1 MQKVGYKTLLIV
13 ESPSKCK
20 TIEKILGP
28 AYMCVA
34 TCGHIRDLAIHADLS
49 NLPDVISSSWSPPY
63 TKSSKKMPHIR
74 NIQTALSNCNGTV
87 ILATDA
93 DREGESIAW
102 HVCQLFNLPV
112 ETTPRIV
119 FKEITQSAIHTAL
132 KTPGRIDMNIVHA
145 QQARQVIDF
154 IIGYGVTPLLW
165 KWMKSSP
172 PLTSSSTKV
181 KVVQSAGRCQ
191 TPALRIMYDA
201 HTEMV
206 RSLANPTVKY
216 KCIAYFTKYDIPFSL
231 TIQLNPQD
239 IEGFLSFYTSVETR
253 RIVSS
258 QHIFARSEPT
268 TVSYKPP
275 PALKST
281 TLQQMGSSH
290 LKLAPSETMNI
301 AQRLYE
307 AGYITYHRTESTQV
321 SDEFKRSAHSF
332 ICENWGGSYMDTD
345 INNSNSNSNSKSN
358 SNSPS
363 NFAHEAIRPVNVLVT
378 TLPTNDDLLGKNE
391 QALYAF
397 IWTRAVCSCM
407 MSSIYDKITAIVN
420 VVVVGYGSEYTYI
433 RNEYRQK
440 FAGWRACIARYG
452 TKFLQQE
459 KQQHAEDI
467 DSEQDPD
474 PDPVAGTDYF
484 GYLQAIVSGS
494 VLPYNTI
501 ECCPRITNTVA
512 PYTYARLIH
521 KLEKMGIGRPSTF
534 ASIVH
539 TLKKREYIQHV
550 QHNSYANSDSNP
562 ANQAIKEHPRY
573 FVTNYGDGRGQSP
586 PQTPRCAEGFKGAPD
601 APSVV
606 SASTTSPK
614 SRSNTNSNT
623 IQITPSG
630 QRVIETLFPNCESL
644 LAYNYTRDMEEI
656 LDEIAIGNAGWV
668 KACTECI
675 THLNALNQVE
685 KKNEQRPEQERQER
699 QERENTKNM
708 NLGNGCIRT
717 LNPYASIRDG
727 KYGAYIFYKTP
738 SMKKPKFIS
747 LQGFPYT
754 YTECDIELLLHWI
767 EKHI

>member
-49 NLPDVISSSWSPPY
+49 NLPEVISSSWSPPY

-74 NIQTALSNCNGTV
+74 NIQTALSNCNGTI

-112 ETTPRIV
+112 KTTPRIV
-119 FKEITQSAIHTAL
+119 FKEITHSAIHTAL
-132 KTPGRIDMNIVHA
+132 KNPGRIDMNIVHA

-172 PLTSSSTKV
+172 PSPSSSSTSTKV

-201 HTEMV
+201 DAEMV
-206 RSLANPTVKY
+206 RSIANPTVKY

-231 TIQLNPQD
+231 TIQLHPQD
-239 IEGFLSFYTSVETR
+239 IERFLSFYTNVETR
-253 RIVSS
+253 RIVAS
-258 QHIFARSEPT
+258 QHIFTRSEPT

-332 ICENWGGSYMDTD
+332 ICENWGGSYTDTD
-345 INNSNSNSNSKSN
+345 IGNTKNGNSSNNNHTD
-358 SNSPS
+358 
-363 NFAHEAIRPVNVLVT
+363 FAHEAIRPVNVLVT
-378 TLPTNDDLLGKNE
+378 TLPTNDDLIGKNE

-407 MSSIYDKITAIVN
+407 MSSIYDKITANVN
-420 VVVVGYGSEYTYI
+420 VSEYTYT

-452 TKFLQQE
+452 TKLLQQE
-459 KQQHAEDI
+459 KQQHAEESD
-467 DSEQDPD
+467 E
-474 PDPVAGTDYF
+474 DPVSSTTANIEYF

-550 QHNSYANSDSNP
+550 QHNANSDSES
-562 ANQAIKEHPRY
+562 NQAIKEHPRY
-573 FVTNYGDGRGQSP
+573 FVTNYGDGAIS
-586 PQTPRCAEGFKGAPD
+586 T
-601 APSVV
+601 VV
-606 SASTTSPK
+606 SALSPK
-614 SRSNTNSNT
+614 PSSNKNTNSNT

-644 LAYNYTRDMEEI
+644 LAYTYTRDMEET
-656 LDEIAIGNAGWV
+656 LDEVAIGNAGWV

-675 THLNALNQVE
+675 TQLSALNQIE
-685 KKNEQRPEQERQER
+685 KKNEQRPEQRPEKQ
-699 QERENTKNM
+699 QERENENTDTKP
-708 NLGNGCIRT
+708 GNGCIRT
-717 LNPYASIRDG
+717 LNSYASIRDG

-754 YTECDIELLLHWI
+754 YTECDIELLLHWM

>member
-49 NLPDVISSSWSPPY
+49 NLPEVISSPSSCIIPY
-63 TKSSKKMPHIR
+63 TKSSKKIPHIR

-132 KTPGRIDMNIVHA
+132 KTPGRIDMNVVHA

-172 PLTSSSTKV
+172 SSSTSTKV

-201 HTEMV
+201 HTEMTQ
-206 RSLANPTVKY
+206 SLANPTVKY

-231 TIQLNPQD
+231 TIQLHPQD
-239 IEGFLSFYTSVETR
+239 IEIFLSFYTNVETR
-253 RIVSS
+253 RIVAS
-258 QHIFARSEPT
+258 QHMFTRSEPT

-345 INNSNSNSNSKSN
+345 TDINKSN
-358 SNSPS
+358 NKSNSPS
-363 NFAHEAIRPVNVLVT
+363 DFAHEAIRPVNVLVT
-378 TLPTNDDLLGKNE
+378 TLPTNDDLFGKNE

-407 MSSIYDKITAIVN
+407 MSSIYDKITANVN
-420 VVVVGYGSEYTYI
+420 VSEYTYT

-440 FAGWRACIARYG
+440 FPGWRACIARYG
-452 TKFLQQE
+452 TKLLQQE
-459 KQQHAEDI
+459 KQQHGEETD
-467 DSEQDPD
+467 E
-474 PDPVAGTDYF
+474 DPVSGIDYF

-539 TLKKREYIQHV
+539 TLKKRDYIQ
-550 QHNSYANSDSNP
+550 QCNSDHFDSV
-562 ANQAIKEHPRY
+562 QTVLKEHPRY
-573 FVTNYGDGRGQSP
+573 FVTNYGDSAIS
-586 PQTPRCAEGFKGAPD
+586 T
-601 APSVV
+601 VT
-606 SASTTSPK
+606 SASTSESASTRRPK
-614 SRSNTNSNT
+614 PRSTNSNT

-644 LAYNYTRDMEEI
+644 LAYTYTRDMEET

-668 KACTECI
+668 KACNDCMDQ
-675 THLNALNQVE
+675 LNALNQVE
-685 KKNEQRPEQERQER
+685 KINDQRPEQRQEKQ

>member
-28 AYMCVA
+28 AYMCIA

-49 NLPDVISSSWSPPY
+49 NLPEVISSSWYPPY
-63 TKSSKKMPHIR
+63 TKSSKKIPHIR

-119 FKEITQSAIHTAL
+119 FKEITHSAIHTAL
-132 KTPGRIDMNIVHA
+132 KNPGRIDMNVVHA

-172 PLTSSSTKV
+172 PSPSSSTSTKV

-201 HTEMV
+201 HAEMAQ
-206 RSLANPTVKY
+206 SLANPTIKY

-231 TIQLNPQD
+231 TIQLHPHD
-239 IEGFLSFYTSVETR
+239 IERFLSFYTNVETR
-253 RIVSS
+253 RIVAS
-258 QHIFARSEPT
+258 QHIFTRSEPT

-290 LKLAPSETMNI
+290 LKLSPSETMNI

-307 AGYITYHRTESTQV
+307 SGYITYHRTESTQV

-332 ICENWGGSYMDTD
+332 ICENWGGSYTDTD
-345 INNSNSNSNSKSN
+345 IGNNKSNSKSN
-358 SNSPS
+358 SSS
-363 NFAHEAIRPVNVLVT
+363 DFAHEAIRPVNVLVT
-378 TLPTNDDLLGKNE
+378 ALPTNDDLFGKNE

-407 MSSIYDKITAIVN
+407 MSSIYDKITANVN
-420 VVVVGYGSEYTYI
+420 VSEYTYT

-452 TKFLQQE
+452 TKLLQQE
-459 KQQHAEDI
+459 KQQHGEETD
-467 DSEQDPD
+467 E
-474 PDPVAGTDYF
+474 DPVSGIDYF

-501 ECCPRITNTVA
+501 ECCPCITNTVA

-521 KLEKMGIGRPSTF
+521 KLEKKGIGRPSTF

-550 QHNSYANSDSNP
+550 QHNACSETESNQ
-562 ANQAIKEHPRY
+562 NQAIKEHPRY
-573 FVTNYGDGRGQSP
+573 FVTNYGDGAIS
-586 PQTPRCAEGFKGAPD
+586 T
-601 APSVV
+601 VV
-606 SASTTSPK
+606 SASTASPK

-644 LAYNYTRDMEEI
+644 LAYTYTRDMEET
-656 LDEIAIGNAGWV
+656 LDAVAIGNAGWV

-685 KKNEQRPEQERQER
+685 KTNEQRPEQERQER
-699 QERENTKNM
+699 DNTKNM
-708 NLGNGCIRT
+708 NIGNGCIRT
-717 LNPYASIRDG
+717 LNSYASIRDG

-754 YTECDIELLLHWI
+754 YTECDIELLLHWM
-767 EKHI
+767 EKQI

>member
-34 TCGHIRDLAIHADLS
+34 TCGHIRDLAIRADLS
-49 NLPDVISSSWSPPY
+49 NLPEVISSSWSPPY
-63 TKSSKKMPHIR
+63 TKSSKKIPHIR

-119 FKEITQSAIHTAL
+119 FKEITHSAIHTAL

-172 PLTSSSTKV
+172 SPSSSSSTKV

-201 HTEMV
+201 HAEMV
-206 RSLANPTVKY
+206 RSIANPTIKY

-231 TIQLNPQD
+231 TIQLHPQD
-239 IEGFLSFYTSVETR
+239 IERFLSFYTNVETR
-253 RIVSS
+253 RVVAS
-258 QHIFARSEPT
+258 QHIFTRSEPT

-290 LKLAPSETMNI
+290 LKLSPSETMNI

-332 ICENWGGSYMDTD
+332 ICENWGGSYTDTD
-345 INNSNSNSNSKSN
+345 IGNNKSNSKSN
-358 SNSPS
+358 SPS
-363 NFAHEAIRPVNVLVT
+363 DFAHEAIRPVNVLVT
-378 TLPTNDDLLGKNE
+378 ALPTNDDLFGKNE

-407 MSSIYDKITAIVN
+407 MNSIYDKITANVN
-420 VVVVGYGSEYTYI
+420 VSEYTYT

-452 TKFLQQE
+452 TKLLQQE
-459 KQQHAEDI
+459 KQHIYGEETD
-467 DSEQDPD
+467 E
-474 PDPVAGTDYF
+474 DPVSGIDYF

-550 QHNSYANSDSNP
+550 QHNANSDSDSNP
-562 ANQAIKEHPRY
+562 SNQAIKDHPRY
-573 FVTNYGDGRGQSP
+573 FVTNYGDGAIS
-586 PQTPRCAEGFKGAPD
+586 T
-601 APSVV
+601 VV
-606 SASTTSPK
+606 SASNLKPS
-614 SRSNTNSNT
+614 SNTNSNTKTNT

-644 LAYNYTRDMEEI
+644 LAYTYTRDMEET

-685 KKNEQRPEQERQER
+685 KTTEQRPEQER

-717 LNPYASIRDG
+717 LNSYASIRDG

>member
-34 TCGHIRDLAIHADLS
+34 TCGHIRDLAIRADLS

-74 NIQTALSNCNGTV
+74 NIQTALSNCNGSV

-132 KTPGRIDMNIVHA
+132 KTPGRIDMNIVRA

-172 PLTSSSTKV
+172 SSSSSTKV

-201 HTEMV
+201 HAEMAQ
-206 RSLANPTVKY
+206 SLANPTVKY

-231 TIQLNPQD
+231 TIQLHPQD
-239 IEGFLSFYTSVETR
+239 IERFLSFYTNVETR
-253 RIVSS
+253 RVVAS
-258 QHIFARSEPT
+258 QHIFTRSEPT

-332 ICENWGGSYMDTD
+332 ICENWGGSYTDTD
-345 INNSNSNSNSKSN
+345 IGTNKSNSKSN
-358 SNSPS
+358 SPS
-363 NFAHEAIRPVNVLVT
+363 DFAHEAIRPVNVLVT
-378 TLPTNDDLLGKNE
+378 ALPTNDDLFGKNE

-407 MSSIYDKITAIVN
+407 MSSIYDKITANVN
-420 VVVVGYGSEYTYI
+420 VSEYTYT

-452 TKFLQQE
+452 TKLLQQE
-459 KQQHAEDI
+459 KQQHGEETD
-467 DSEQDPD
+467 E
-474 PDPVAGTDYF
+474 DPVSGIDYF

-494 VLPYNTI
+494 VIPYNTI

-550 QHNSYANSDSNP
+550 QHNANSDSDSNP

-573 FVTNYGDGRGQSP
+573 FVTNYGDGAIS
-586 PQTPRCAEGFKGAPD
+586 T
-601 APSVV
+601 VV
-606 SASTTSPK
+606 SASSPK
-614 SRSNTNSNT
+614 PSSNKNTNSNT

-644 LAYNYTRDMEEI
+644 LAYTYTRDMEET

-668 KACTECI
+668 KACNDCMDQLT
-675 THLNALNQVE
+675 ALKREGDTIE
-685 KKNEQRPEQERQER
+685 KKVTFNLITNETTKINDNQIAPTPTVVPEP
-699 QERENTKNM
+699 
-708 NLGNGCIRT
+708 GCIRT
-717 LNPYASIRDG
+717 LNQYASIRDG

-747 LQGFPYT
+747 LHGFSYT
-754 YTECDIELLLHWI
+754 YTECDIDLLLHWI